1 MQHDHI
7 LTSTFFSVKINPQSR
22 TPTSE
27 CLTHPDRIAPTKSM
41 ATGICWQYMGYFETQ
56 QLVILYN
63 NIYIHIYIY
72 ISVKVIINIYI
83 CILWLYSA
91 VWLLFARFPVP
102 CQLYSYVQL
111 VGLCLTGSGQQQA
124 FPGFSGR
131 PAWRQKGSLDRP
143 QRAAP
148 ASSTPQRK

>member
-1 MQHDHI
+1 MI
-7 LTSTFFSVKINPQSR
+7 TLTSTFFSVKINPQSR
-22 TPTSE
+22 TPISE
-27 CLTHPDRIAPTKSM
+27 CLTHPDWIAPTKSM

-56 QLVILYN
+56 QLVILY
-63 NIYIHIYIY
+63 IYIIIYIY
-72 ISVKVIINIYI
+72 IYICQSHYINIYI

-91 VWLLFARFPVP
+91 VWLLFAGFPVP
-102 CQLYSYVQL
+102 CQLYSWSVPVSNRL
-111 VGLCLTGSGQQQA
+111 
-124 FPGFSGR
+124 FRFFSGR